1 MNKYMKIAD
10 ELAQQNILTND
21 GGPFG
26 AVIIKNNE
34 IVGKGNNQ
42 VVLKNDPTAH
52 AEIVAIRD
60 ACKNLGTF
68 DLTGCEIYTSCYPCP
83 MCLSAIIWSNI
94 KMVYYGNTK
103 EDAEKILYYGH
114 MTEKEIVINNLTS
127 DGNNPEQDNGE
138 IDSISYLFQASSFYM
153 SEEGF
158 VVLPGAKYYEPLVFE
173 WEEISKVI
181 VEF

>member
-103 EDAEKILYYGH
+103 EDAEKIGFRDNLIYEYLEEQSK
-114 MTEKEIVINNLTS
+114 TTNKEDILKIIAMDREETIKTF
-127 DGNNPEQDNGE
+127 E
-138 IDSISYLFQASSFYM
+138 SYQNK
-153 SEEGF
+153 SEN
-158 VVLPGAKYYEPLVFE
+158 KTMY
-173 WEEISKVI
+173 
-181 VEF
+181 

>member
-103 EDAEKILYYGH
+103 EDAEKIGFRDNLIHEYLEGQSK
-114 MTEKEIVINNLTS
+114 TSNKEDILKIIAMDREETIKTF
-127 DGNNPEQDNGE
+127 E
-138 IDSISYLFQASSFYM
+138 SYQNK
-153 SEEGF
+153 SEN
-158 VVLPGAKYYEPLVFE
+158 KTMY
-173 WEEISKVI
+173 
-181 VEF
+181 

>member
-103 EDAEKILYYGH
+103 EDAEKIGFRDNLIYEYLEGQSK
-114 MTEKEIVINNLTS
+114 TTNKEDILKIIAMDREETIKTF
-127 DGNNPEQDNGE
+127 E
-138 IDSISYLFQASSFYM
+138 SYQNK
-153 SEEGF
+153 SEN
-158 VVLPGAKYYEPLVFE
+158 KTMY
-173 WEEISKVI
+173 
-181 VEF
+181 

>member
-10 ELAQQNILTND
+10 ELAQQNILTNN

-60 ACKNLGTF
+60 ACKNLSTF

-103 EDAEKILYYGH
+103 EDAEKIGFRDNLIYEYLEGQSK
-114 MTEKEIVINNLTS
+114 TSNKEDILKIIAMDREETIKTF
-127 DGNNPEQDNGE
+127 E
-138 IDSISYLFQASSFYM
+138 SYQNK
-153 SEEGF
+153 SEN
-158 VVLPGAKYYEPLVFE
+158 KTMY
-173 WEEISKVI
+173 
-181 VEF
+181 

>member
-103 EDAEKILYYGH
+103 EDAEKIGFRDNLIYEYLERQSK
-114 MTEKEIVINNLTS
+114 TTNKEDILKIIAMDREETIKTF
-127 DGNNPEQDNGE
+127 E
-138 IDSISYLFQASSFYM
+138 SYQNK
-153 SEEGF
+153 SEN
-158 VVLPGAKYYEPLVFE
+158 KTMY
-173 WEEISKVI
+173 
-181 VEF
+181 

>member
-94 KMVYYGNTK
+94 KIVYYGNTK
-103 EDAEKILYYGH
+103 EDAEKIGFRDNLIYEYLEGQSK
-114 MTEKEIVINNLTS
+114 TTNKEDILKIIAMDREETIKTF
-127 DGNNPEQDNGE
+127 E
-138 IDSISYLFQASSFYM
+138 SYQNK
-153 SEEGF
+153 SEN
-158 VVLPGAKYYEPLVFE
+158 KTMY
-173 WEEISKVI
+173 
-181 VEF
+181 

>member
-68 DLTGCEIYTSCYPCP
+68 DLTGCEIYTSCYPCQ

-103 EDAEKILYYGH
+103 EDAEKIGFRDNLIYEYLEGQSK
-114 MTEKEIVINNLTS
+114 TTNKEDILKIIAMDRKETIKTF
-127 DGNNPEQDNGE
+127 E
-138 IDSISYLFQASSFYM
+138 SYQNK
-153 SEEGF
+153 SEN
-158 VVLPGAKYYEPLVFE
+158 KTMY
-173 WEEISKVI
+173 
-181 VEF
+181 

>member
-1 MNKYMKIAD
+1 MIRNTD
-10 ELAQQNILTND
+10 ILTND

-103 EDAEKILYYGH
+103 EDAEKIGFRDNLIYEYLEGQSK
-114 MTEKEIVINNLTS
+114 TTNKEDILKIIAMDREETIKTF
-127 DGNNPEQDNGE
+127 E
-138 IDSISYLFQASSFYM
+138 SYQNK
-153 SEEGF
+153 SEN
-158 VVLPGAKYYEPLVFE
+158 KTMY
-173 WEEISKVI
+173 
-181 VEF
+181 

>member
-103 EDAEKILYYGH
+103 EDAEKIGFRDNLIYEYLEGQSK
-114 MTEKEIVINNLTS
+114 TTNKENILKIIAMDREETIKTF
-127 DGNNPEQDNGE
+127 E
-138 IDSISYLFQASSFYM
+138 SYQNK
-153 SEEGF
+153 SEN
-158 VVLPGAKYYEPLVFE
+158 KTMY
-173 WEEISKVI
+173 
-181 VEF
+181 

>member
-34 IVGKGNNQ
+34 IVGKCNNQ

-103 EDAEKILYYGH
+103 EDAEKIGFRDNLIYEYLEGQSK
-114 MTEKEIVINNLTS
+114 TSNKEDILKIIAMDREETIKTF
-127 DGNNPEQDNGE
+127 E
-138 IDSISYLFQASSFYM
+138 SYQNK
-153 SEEGF
+153 SEN
-158 VVLPGAKYYEPLVFE
+158 KTMY
-173 WEEISKVI
+173 
-181 VEF
+181 